1 MSGHSK
7 WATTKH
13 KKAAIDAK
21 RGKLFARLIKNI
33 LAGSAYKFINQF
45 AALKEQ
51 NSRNIPH
58 AELCCNFIILFNI
71 ALTDNDF
78 PIVIIS

>member
-1 MSGHSK
+1 M
-7 WATTKH
+7 
-13 KKAAIDAK
+13 IYQC
-21 RGKLFARLIKNI
+21 LFAILVCINLQQSLELLIKNI